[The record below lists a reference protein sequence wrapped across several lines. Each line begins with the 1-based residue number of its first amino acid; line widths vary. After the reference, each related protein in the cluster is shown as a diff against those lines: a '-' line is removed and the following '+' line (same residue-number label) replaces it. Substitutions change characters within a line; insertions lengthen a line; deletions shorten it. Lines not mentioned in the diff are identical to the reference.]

1 MVIAGLVGRWPPTA
15 RDSSRGA
22 NAVAG
27 PAMTQVVTAP
37 IRPPAAVRAAC
48 WLAAASILAGVVSAV
63 LIFFDV
69 DLLAGGRGDAG
80 IAYGSAV
87 FALVSARRAARP
99 TSPNSTVPG
108 S

>member
-1 MVIAGLVGRWPPTA
+1 
-15 RDSSRGA
+15 
-22 NAVAG
+22 
-27 PAMTQVVTAP
+27 
-37 IRPPAAVRAAC
+37 
-48 WLAAASILAGVVSAV
+48 V

-69 DLLAGGRGDAG
+69 DLLAGGRGDVG